1 MTGAPE
7 SLSHA
12 SPLMREQFVFPYAA
26 GTRFVGAL
34 HRAGGFE
41 LVNRLYSQFP
51 STTEQI
57 LHPEKYLAGEGPIAV
72 APPVLPPGV
81 ERVDDGSFGELQL
94 FGLLQLCV
102 ERPAAARAAAGWG
115 GDAYSVG
122 EVEGRGS
129 LVFLNTIWD
138 TADDATEFE
147 AAMSGCY
154 ERNAQRYVRR
164 KGRSVSALAGTVP
177 TNADEWHQKFLKL
190 PAGSPRRDPPL
201 DSVRLI
207 PFRTA
212 PTLPSPRIEKDLFTD
227 YRLGIRVRL
236 PVEFTARLDKET
248 LSASRQGSA
257 PGILLIGLS
266 EWVVTTESLAR
277 LYADFVGEVAPY
289 FEGRQLDVVE
299 NDRVDTPLGRA
310 LERTWS
316 VRGTPTLLKV
326 IAIPICRGTGAIV
339 VTSVWSDER
348 TRRELEWAIQG
359 MRPRTAGEPPICLD
373 LDP

>member
-257 PGILLIGLS
+257 PGIHLLGLS
-266 EWVVTTESLAR
+266 EW
-277 LYADFVGEVAPY
+277 
-289 FEGRQLDVVE
+289 
-299 NDRVDTPLGRA
+299 
-310 LERTWS
+310 
-316 VRGTPTLLKV
+316 
-326 IAIPICRGTGAIV
+326 
-339 VTSVWSDER
+339 
-348 TRRELEWAIQG
+348 
-359 MRPRTAGEPPICLD
+359 
-373 LDP
+373 